1 MENKIRNVSPL
12 MSGFIGML
20 AAINTNILLYPLDLI
35 KVKLQAQAPQQ
46 KLVGWWFRSI
56 RNIVT
61 STYSS
66 NKIRGFY
73 IGILPGIIGPTLAWG
88 SYMMAYKWSKE
99 NHNICFIFNIKESS
113 WSYNFICGL
122 QAGVI
127 MTLITNP
134 IFVIKTR
141 MQVSN
146 SKPKLSMIAKQVII
160 TEGFHGMYKGLIPA
174 LPLTLHAAFHWS
186 LFEKLKNS
194 IILHKSKKKNLKNI
208 QMNSLETFISAS
220 LSKLIAS
227 FITYPLHV
235 FKTCLQSKS
244 EYIPLYKIIIDIFR
258 INGIRG
264 YYSGFI
270 PHLIRTV
277 PNSTITMFLIE
288 HLTQIIS
295 KFQTKNISIK

>member
-1 MENKIRNVSPL
+1 
-12 MSGFIGML
+12 
-20 AAINTNILLYPLDLI
+20 
-35 KVKLQAQAPQQ
+35 
-46 KLVGWWFRSI
+46 
-56 RNIVT
+56 
-61 STYSS
+61 
-66 NKIRGFY
+66 
-73 IGILPGIIGPTLAWG
+73 
-88 SYMMAYKWSKE
+88 MMAYKWSKE

-122 QAGVI
+122 QAGFLKFFYFFKSCILGVI

-146 SKPKLSMIAKQVII
+146 SKPKLSSKKLWKLIIIKIFIVIAKQVII

-194 IILHKSKKKNLKNI
+194 IILHKSKKNIKNI

-235 FKTCLQSKS
+235 FKTCLQV
-244 EYIPLYKIIIDIFR
+244 IIII
-258 INGIRG
+258 
-264 YYSGFI
+264 YSI
-270 PHLIRTV
+270 YL
-277 PNSTITMFLIE
+277 L
-288 HLTQIIS
+288 
-295 KFQTKNISIK
+295 